1 MTGYLEKL
9 RLKANTWTANVKS
22 TVFKSRSDSPEKP
35 NSKDWENE
43 EMKPK
48 GNVEKARVQMCGE
61 RVKFQ
66 SLYFTGPE
74 EEGQVQSNQP
84 KKDETEKSRQ
94 KASKPK
100 TTESKSRSKH
110 QNASKSKT
118 TDEFKSRAKPQKA
131 ASKKTDESRTRPK
144 AQKETSKK
152 TDGTRSRS
160 SSRPKRKD
168 IQTRQEHSKSE
179 PPTLKGRGAAAIGW
193 GTLQMKTLHIAVLK
207 KLPTKKASSA

>member
-61 RVKFQ
+61 RVKVQ

-74 EEGQVQSNQP
+74 EEGQVQSRE
-84 KKDETEKSRQ
+84 DFEKMRVDMQ
-94 KASKPK
+94 KM
-100 TTESKSRSKH
+100 H
-110 QNASKSKT
+110 
-118 TDEFKSRAKPQKA
+118 
-131 ASKKTDESRTRPK
+131 TRY
-144 AQKETSKK
+144 
-152 TDGTRSRS
+152 
-160 SSRPKRKD
+160 
-168 IQTRQEHSKSE
+168 
-179 PPTLKGRGAAAIGW
+179 LW
-193 GTLQMKTLHIAVLK
+193 LQLII
-207 KLPTKKASSA
+207 SIIW